1 MFSCSPSLMA
11 VLVCTGEVA
20 GAAKWDNSAPA
31 AVLADFL
38 SVVQVNLILVQ
49 VVSSSYFLLQTRQR
63 AG

>member
-1 MFSCSPSLMA
+1 MA